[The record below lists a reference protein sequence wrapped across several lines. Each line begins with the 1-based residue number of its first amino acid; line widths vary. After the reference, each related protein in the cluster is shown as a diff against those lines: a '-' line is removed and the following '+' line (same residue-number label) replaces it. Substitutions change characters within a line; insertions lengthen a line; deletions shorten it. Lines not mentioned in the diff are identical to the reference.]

1 MVGVVLLEGVVVQ
14 LLQVILR
21 LLEILLTIKIF
32 LAILSQPP
40 GSVNNSIRVTEQGEM
55 IRFKFGLPGLAVL
68 SMEIYACAVLEASLL
83 PMPKLKD
90 SWREEMNKLADRA
103 HRTYNSI
110 VRENQD
116 FVPYFR
122 RITPLSALSKL
133 PLGSRPAKRKQDGGV
148 ETLRAIPWIFAWT

>member
-1 MVGVVLLEGVVVQ
+1 MD
-14 LLQVILR
+14 
-21 LLEILLTIKIF
+21 LLTQICFF

-68 SMEIYACAVLEASLL
+68 SMKIYACAVLEASLL

-90 SWREEMNKLADRA
+90 NWRETMDKLADRA
-103 HRTYNSI
+103 HHTYNSI
-110 VRENQD
+110 VRENPD
-116 FVPYFR
+116 FVPFFR
-122 RITPLSALSKL
+122 TITPLNALSQL
-133 PLGSRPAKRKQDGGV
+133 PLGSRPAKRKQEGGV

>member
-1 MVGVVLLEGVVVQ
+1 MLGVVVQ
-14 LLQVILR
+14 LMQVMFLINVL
-21 LLEILLTIKIF
+21 ININVFF

-68 SMEIYACAVLEASLL
+68 SMEVYASAVLEASLF
-83 PMPKLKD
+83 PMGKLKD
-90 SWREEMNKLADRA
+90 SWREEMNKLANRA
-103 HRTYNSI
+103 YRTYNSI
-110 VRENQD
+110 VRENPD

-122 RITPLSALSKL
+122 KITPLDALSQL
-133 PLGSRPAKRKQDGGV
+133 PLGSRPAKRRQDGGV

>member
-1 MVGVVLLEGVVVQ
+1 
-14 LLQVILR
+14 
-21 LLEILLTIKIF
+21 
-32 LAILSQPP
+32 
-40 GSVNNSIRVTEQGEM
+40 M

-68 SMEIYACAVLEASLL
+68 SMEIYASAVLEASLF

-110 VRENQD
+110 VRENHD
-116 FVPYFR
+116 FVTYFHQ
-122 RITPLSALSKL
+122 ITPLNALSQL
-133 PLGSRPAKRKQDGGV
+133 PLGSRPAKRRQDGGV

>member
-1 MVGVVLLEGVVVQ
+1 MYAE
-14 LLQVILR
+14 
-21 LLEILLTIKIF
+21 TISSYF

-68 SMEIYACAVLEASLL
+68 SMEIYACAVLEATLL
-83 PMPKLKD
+83 PMPKPKA
-90 SWREEMNKLADRA
+90 SWCEQMDKMANRA
-103 HRTYNSI
+103 NRTYNSI
-110 VRENQD
+110 VRENPH

-122 RITPLSALSKL
+122 KITPLNSLSQI
-133 PLGSRPAKRKQDGGV
+133 PLGSRPAKRRQEGGV